1 MRGEVGVFLFVEQ
14 SVFAVV
20 IVLGLGETIALFY
33 LLNGNLESCK
43 VMFRCFHH
51 VVWKQFMVL
60 VKSSYK
66 VLWTKL

>member
-1 MRGEVGVFLFVEQ
+1 MIPGSRWGDHGGKHEGRSGVFLFVEQ

-43 VMFRCFHH
+43 VMFRC
-51 VVWKQFMVL
+51 VIML
-60 VKSSYK
+60 CENN
-66 VLWTKL
+66 L